1 MSVDLTSTS
10 GRTILAFKAGRA
22 FRRAGTNFV
31 DASPTKGA
39 IVLTNEDG
47 LIHFMWK
54 DRTTGEVGED
64 LILFPGDAKL
74 EKVSQSSWGRTYVL
88 KFESSDQKHF
98 FWLQDSSTRRDEEFV
113 TNLNRTLADP
123 NIIAIWDMR
132 NIYPA
137 SEASTSAAG
146 TSTPQASTVQP
157 IVPATSDLTPTGTTP
172 EQLAQLRG
180 IVSSMSGF
188 AGEDELWLTD
198 VLSSQNL
205 LQLFQSH
212 PELLPALFPHLPP
225 ELMPSSDATPQ
236 QVVEILQRTT
246 NSPPF
251 RSAVAQLDRA
261 LRTGALGEFV
271 RSLGLPES
279 AATGVGAFLAAIA
292 EQARQEGSSEEQMEE
307 D

>member
-74 EKVSQSSWGRTYVL
+74 EKVTQSSWGRTYVL

-98 FWLQDSSTRRDEEFV
+98 VCVSLTAGFWFLVCSLRSLYFSSGCRCVLPPDCFDVYLIVLQDSSALRDEEFV

-123 NIIAIWDMR
+123 NIIAIWDAR
-132 NIYPA
+132 NVYPA

-146 TSTPQASTVQP
+146 PSTSQPSTV
-157 IVPATSDLTPTGTTP
+157 
-172 EQLAQLRG
+172 
-180 IVSSMSGF
+180 
-188 AGEDELWLTD
+188 
-198 VLSSQNL
+198 
-205 LQLFQSH
+205 
-212 PELLPALFPHLPP
+212 
-225 ELMPSSDATPQ
+225 
-236 QVVEILQRTT
+236 
-246 NSPPF
+246 
-251 RSAVAQLDRA
+251 
-261 LRTGALGEFV
+261 
-271 RSLGLPES
+271 
-279 AATGVGAFLAAIA
+279 
-292 EQARQEGSSEEQMEE
+292 
-307 D
+307 

>member
-39 IVLTNEDG
+39 IVLTNEEG

-74 EKVSQSSWGRTYVL
+74 EKVPQSSWGRTYVL

-98 FWLQDSSTRRDEEFV
+98 FWLQDASTRRDEEFV

-123 NIIAIWDMR
+123 NIIAIWDAR
-132 NIYPA
+132 NVYPA
-137 SEASTSAAG
+137 SEASTSATGA
-146 TSTPQASTVQP
+146 SISPPSTVQP
-157 IVPATSDLTPTGTTP
+157 IVPAPSNSTPAGTTP

-180 IVSSMSGF
+180 IVSSMTGF
-188 AGEDELWLTD
+188 TSEDELWLTD

-212 PELLPALFPHLPP
+212 PELLSSLFPYLPP
-225 ELMPSSDATPQ
+225 ELIPSSDATPQ
-236 QVVEILQRTT
+236 QAVEILQRTT

-251 RSAVAQLDRA
+251 RLAVAQLDRA

-271 RSLGLPES
+271 RSLGLPEN
-279 AATGVGAFLAAIA
+279 AAMGVGAFLAAIA
-292 EQARQEGSSEEQMEE
+292 EQARQEGGTEERMEE

>member
-64 LILFPGDAKL
+64 LILFPGDAKF
-74 EKVSQSSWGRTYVL
+74 EKVPQSSWGRTYVL

-123 NIIAIWDMR
+123 DIIAIWDAR
-132 NIYPA
+132 NVDPA

-146 TSTPQASTVQP
+146 ASTSQPSMAQQNTPAVSASTPA
-157 IVPATSDLTPTGTTP
+157 GTTP
-172 EQLAQLRG
+172 EQLEQLRG
-180 IVSSMSGF
+180 LVSSMTGF
-188 AGEDELWLTD
+188 ASEDELWLTD

-205 LQLFQSH
+205 LQLFRSH
-212 PELLPALFPHLPP
+212 PELLPSLFPHIPP
-225 ELMPSSDATPQ
+225 ELLPSSDATPQ
-236 QVVEILQRTT
+236 QVVELLQRTT

-261 LRTGALGEFV
+261 LRTGALGDFV

-292 EQARQEGSSEEQMEE
+292 EQARQEGGAEERMEE

>member
-1 MSVDLTSTS
+1 MSVNLTSPS
-10 GRTILAFKAGRA
+10 TILAFKAGRA

-39 IVLTNEDG
+39 VVVLTNEDG

-64 LILFPGDAKL
+64 LILFPGDAKF
-74 EKVSQSSWGRTYVL
+74 EQVPQSSWGRTYVL

-123 NIIAIWDMR
+123 NIVAIWDAR

-137 SEASTSAAG
+137 SEASSSAVG
-146 TSTPQASTVQP
+146 ASTSQP
-157 IVPATSDLTPTGTTP
+157 STAQQNAPAGTTP
-172 EQLAQLRG
+172 EQLEQLRG
-180 IVSSMSGF
+180 LVSSMTGF
-188 AGEDELWLTD
+188 PKLWLTD

-205 LQLFQSH
+205 LQLFRSH
-212 PELLPALFPHLPP
+212 PELLPSLFPHLPP
-225 ELMPSSDATPQ
+225 ELLPSSDATPQ
-236 QVVEILQRTT
+236 QVIQILQRTT
-246 NSPPF
+246 NSQPF

-261 LRTGALGEFV
+261 LRTGALGDFV

-279 AATGVGAFLAAIA
+279 AATGVAAFLAAIA
-292 EQARQEGSSEEQMEE
+292 EQARQEGGTEERMEE

>member
-1 MSVDLTSTS
+1 MSLDLTSTS

-54 DRTTGEVGED
+54 DRTTGELGED

-74 EKVSQSSWGRTYVL
+74 EKVPQSSWGRTYVL

-123 NIIAIWDMR
+123 NIVAIWDAR
-132 NIYPA
+132 NIHPA

-146 TSTPQASTVQP
+146 SSTSQPDTTPA
-157 IVPATSDLTPTGTTP
+157 GTTP
-172 EQLAQLRG
+172 EQLEQLRG
-180 IVSSMSGF
+180 IVSSMTGF
-188 AGEDELWLTD
+188 ASEDELWLTD

-205 LQLFQSH
+205 LPLFQSH
-212 PELLPALFPHLPP
+212 SELLPALFPHLPP
-225 ELMPSSDATPQ
+225 ELIPSSDATPQ
-236 QVVEILQRTT
+236 QAVEILQRTT

-271 RSLGLPES
+271 RSLGLPAS

-292 EQARQEGSSEEQMEE
+292 EQAGQEGRTEERMEE

>member
-10 GRTILAFKAGRA
+10 GRTILAFKAGRS

-39 IVLTNEDG
+39 IVLVNEDG
-47 LIHFMWK
+47 LLHFMWK
-54 DRTTGEVGED
+54 DRTTGEMGED

-74 EKVSQSSWGRTYVL
+74 EKVPQSSWGRTYVL

-123 NIIAIWDMR
+123 NIIPIWDAR

-146 TSTPQASTVQP
+146 ASTSQPSTALP
-157 IVPATSDLTPTGTTP
+157 IVPETSDSAPAGTTP

-180 IVSSMSGF
+180 IVSSMTGF
-188 AGEDELWLTD
+188 ASEDELWLSD

-205 LQLFQSH
+205 LQLFHTH
-212 PELLPALFPHLPP
+212 PELLPSLFPHLPP
-225 ELMPSSDATPQ
+225 ELIPSDATPQ
-236 QVVEILQRTT
+236 QTVEILQRMT

-251 RSAVAQLDRA
+251 RTAVAQLDRA

-292 EQARQEGSSEEQMEE
+292 EQARQEGGTEEQMEE

>member
-1 MSVDLTSTS
+1 
-10 GRTILAFKAGRA
+10 ILAFKAGRA

-47 LIHFMWK
+47 YIHFMWK

-74 EKVSQSSWGRTYVL
+74 EKVPQSSWGRTYVL

-123 NIIAIWDMR
+123 NIIAIWDAR
-132 NIYPA
+132 NVYPA
-137 SEASTSAAG
+137 SEASTSA
-146 TSTPQASTVQP
+146 TSTSTSSTVNST
-157 IVPATSDLTPTGTTP
+157 PAGTTP

-180 IVSSMSGF
+180 IVSSMTGF
-188 AGEDELWLTD
+188 ASEDELWLTD

-212 PELLPALFPHLPP
+212 PELLPSLFPHLPP
-225 ELMPSSDATPQ
+225 ELIPSSDATPQ
-236 QVVEILQRTT
+236 QAVEILQRTT

-251 RSAVAQLDRA
+251 RLAVAQLDRA

-279 AATGVGAFLAAIA
+279 AAMGVGAFLAAIA
-292 EQARQEGSSEEQMEE
+292 EQARQEGGTEERMEE

>member
-1 MSVDLTSTS
+1 
-10 GRTILAFKAGRA
+10 
-22 FRRAGTNFV
+22 
-31 DASPTKGA
+31 
-39 IVLTNEDG
+39 
-47 LIHFMWK
+47 MWK
-54 DRTTGEVGED
+54 DRTTGEVCED

-74 EKVSQSSWGRTYVL
+74 EKVPQSSWGRTYVL

-98 FWLQDSSTRRDEEFV
+98 FWLQDSSTLRDEEFV

-123 NIIAIWDMR
+123 NIIAIWDAR
-132 NIYPA
+132 NVNPA

-146 TSTPQASTVQP
+146 TTSQPSIVQP
-157 IVPATSDLTPTGTTP
+157 FVPATGDSTPVSTTP

-180 IVSSMSGF
+180 IVSSMTGF
-188 AGEDELWLTD
+188 TSEDELLLTD

-212 PELLPALFPHLPP
+212 PDLLPALFPHLPP
-225 ELMPSSDATPQ
+225 ELIPSSDATPQ
-236 QVVEILQRTT
+236 QVVEILQRMT

-292 EQARQEGSSEEQMEE
+292 EQARQEGGTEERMEE

>member
-47 LIHFMWK
+47 LLHFMWK
-54 DRTTGEVGED
+54 DRTTGELGED

-74 EKVSQSSWGRTYVL
+74 EKVPQSSWGRTYVL
-88 KFESSDQKHF
+88 KFDSSDQKHF
-98 FWLQDSSTRRDEEFV
+98 FWLQDSSTLRDEEFV

-123 NIIAIWDMR
+123 NIVAIWDAR

-146 TSTPQASTVQP
+146 PSDLPTVDGP
-157 IVPATSDLTPTGTTP
+157 IVPATSDSAPAGTTP

-180 IVSSMSGF
+180 IVSSMTGF
-188 AGEDELWLTD
+188 ASEDELWLTD

-205 LQLFQSH
+205 LRLFQSH
-212 PELLPALFPHLPP
+212 SELLPALFPHLPP
-225 ELMPSSDATPQ
+225 ELIPSSDATPQ
-236 QVVEILQRTT
+236 QAVEILQRTT

-292 EQARQEGSSEEQMEE
+292 EQAGQEGGTEERMEE

>member
-1 MSVDLTSTS
+1 MSIDLTNTS
-10 GRTILAFKAGRA
+10 GRTILAFKAGRS

-74 EKVSQSSWGRTYVL
+74 EKVTQSSWGRTYVL

-98 FWLQDSSTRRDEEFV
+98 FWLQDSSTLRDEEFV

-123 NIIAIWDMR
+123 NIIAIWDAR
-132 NIYPA
+132 NVYPA

-146 TSTPQASTVQP
+146 TSTPQPSTIQP
-157 IVPATSDLTPTGTTP
+157 IVPETSDSTPVGTTP
-172 EQLAQLRG
+172 EQLVQLRG
-180 IVSSMSGF
+180 IVSSMTGF
-188 AGEDELWLTD
+188 TSEDELLLTD

-212 PELLPALFPHLPP
+212 PDLLPALFPHLPP
-225 ELMPSSDATPQ
+225 ELIPSPDATPQ

-271 RSLGLPES
+271 RSLGLPET
-279 AATGVGAFLAAIA
+279 AATGVSAFLAAIA
-292 EQARQEGSSEEQMEE
+292 EQARQEGGTEERMEE